1 MQQQSARFAGVSHVS
16 RRGHSAGASTWRRG
30 LAAILIVLAGLWS
43 AAAVAAPSIRCPV
56 MTLAVA
62 NGGTAILDADACD
75 GGPPPIGFGIGT
87 LIAPPAHGNVT
98 VNQSTDKVTYTHN
111 GDSALTDTFTFGD
124 GVGGVVTVNVPLSP
138 AVSPITVSPATIAP
152 TLGVP
157 YSQSLSATGGVAP
170 YTYVQNVGRVPT
182 FCT

>member
-1 MQQQSARFAGVSHVS
+1 M
-16 RRGHSAGASTWRRG
+16 
-30 LAAILIVLAGLWS
+30 AAILIVLAGLWS

-111 GDSALTDTFTFGD
+111 G
-124 GVGGVVTVNVPLSP
+124 
-138 AVSPITVSPATIAP
+138 
-152 TLGVP
+152 
-157 YSQSLSATGGVAP
+157 
-170 YTYVQNVGRVPT
+170 
-182 FCT
+182 